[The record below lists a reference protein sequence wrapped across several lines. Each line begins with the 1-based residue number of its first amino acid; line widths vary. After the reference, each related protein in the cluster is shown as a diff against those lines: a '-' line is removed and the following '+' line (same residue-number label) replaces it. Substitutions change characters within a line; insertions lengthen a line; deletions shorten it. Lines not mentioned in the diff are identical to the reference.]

1 MSMNERNDP
10 SDPYPQHRH
19 RRRPRHRGARPRG
32 RPALVKKQQVIDL
45 IDTCSFCEV
54 EAGTRYQKVYFCVH
68 HVLLFYLGLKYV
80 SWID

>member
-1 MSMNERNDP
+1 
-10 SDPYPQHRH
+10 
-19 RRRPRHRGARPRG
+19 
-32 RPALVKKQQVIDL
+32 LVKKQQVIDL